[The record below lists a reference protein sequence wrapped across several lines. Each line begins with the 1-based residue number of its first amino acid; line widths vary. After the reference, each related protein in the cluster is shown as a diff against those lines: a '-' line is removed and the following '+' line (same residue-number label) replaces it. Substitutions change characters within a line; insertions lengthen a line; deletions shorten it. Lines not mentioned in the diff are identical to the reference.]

1 MLTLVRIDDRLI
13 HGQVVEGWL
22 PVLKAQRVV
31 VVCDQAAAD
40 PTTRALMELSVPPSV
55 ALDVLTVASAPST
68 LKNAAASPER
78 VLTLVPGPQEALAL
92 HEAGV
97 PFSSVNVGGLHYAAG
112 TVQLGRAIYL
122 DAADIDC
129 LEALASRGVR
139 VEGRAVPSEA
149 PLDVMA
155 ALKARV

>member
-22 PVLKAQRVV
+22 PVLKAQRVA
-31 VVCDQAAAD
+31 VVCDQAASD
-40 PTTRALMELSVPPSV
+40 PTTRALMELSVPPAV
-55 ALDVLTVASAPST
+55 ALDVLTVAAAPSI

-78 VLTLVPGPQEALAL
+78 VLVLAPGPQEVLAL

-122 DAADIDC
+122 DSADIDC
-129 LEALASRGVR
+129 LEALDGRGVR

-155 ALKARV
+155 ALKARA